1 MKKLRKSLR
10 LTQSQFA
17 RALGSVSFSTISRWE
32 AGNPIRD
39 EAQKETLEAL
49 QGLADN
55 PEVDLEK
62 LGSALLKIGAP
73 ATIFAAVAE
82 GIEVP
87 GVLGFKMHWY
97 VTSRLNLR
105 KNGVVDSWVLDDQGN
120 RIA

>member
-17 RALGSVSFSTISRWE
+17 KAVGVSFSTVSRWE
-32 AGNPIRD
+32 AGHPVRD
-39 EAQKETLEAL
+39 EAQKEILEAL
-49 QGLADN
+49 QSLRYN
-55 PEVDLEK
+55 HNVDQEK
-62 LGSALLKIGAP
+62 LREALLKIGAP